1 MDYNCYFNSEALQQQ
16 GDTVNV
22 PAVAVGVNAND
33 SACSKTSPARRR
45 PSSAAK
51 RLRSCSMTT
60 PPGWPDTVTEVDAYL
75 ETLQERGFVHK
86 DYYTGNDLLTWRAQ
100 DGVVG
105 FFAESAPELPFD
117 DVAAGSWYS

>member
-1 MDYNCYFNSEALQQQ
+1 MA
-16 GDTVNV
+16 
-22 PAVAVGVNAND
+22 
-33 SACSKTSPARRR
+33 
-45 PSSAAK
+45 
-51 RLRSCSMTT
+51 
-60 PPGWPDTVTEVDAYL
+60 DTVTEVDAYL

-117 DVAAGSWYS
+117 DVAAGSWYYDDVAFVFGKGLMVGTGGGRFAPALAATRGMVVRTLYSMENEPDVTGKFYFFLLML